1 MSAEAVSPTSFR
13 AFVLSSSLHAA
24 VVLLVLFAGWSATRE
39 EDVGKVIELVAGEGD
54 NFSAREAPAL
64 GVPGGVSVPVPAS
77 PAPRVAPVPAPAP
90 EPVVERTR
98 PPEPAPEPVKP
109 APAPV
114 AAPPPQPKAPASK
127 DAVKADDAPPNF
139 KKKIDYAIVRG
150 DAKAKQQIKR
160 EREAEAKRQAEEKK
174 RMSKEEFDR
183 AQKGKTGAAGGTR
196 VAKVDAEGIAKGVV
210 GGSTANKS
218 GGAGGKA
225 LKSNSDDVL
234 AAYDQFFKEELR
246 RKFDPPP
253 GLAETLKATFQVR
266 SNPDGSLTNPRVLK
280 GSGSRQFDDAVI
292 EAIRRMRMPARP
304 DKKAETVEFTF
315 SMRELS
321 EG

>member
-24 VVLLVLFAGWSATRE
+24 IVALALLAGWTATRE

-64 GVPGGVSVPVPAS
+64 GVPGGISVPVPAA
-77 PAPRVAPVPAPAP
+77 PAPRPAPTPEPVVERAAPPEPVTPAPAPVPAPAAP
-90 EPVVERTR
+90 
-98 PPEPAPEPVKP
+98 PAPKT
-109 APAPV
+109 PV
-114 AAPPPQPKAPASK
+114 AK

-150 DAKAKQQIKR
+150 DAKAKQQILK
-160 EREAEAKRQAEEKK
+160 ERKAEAKRVAEEKK
-174 RMSKEEFDR
+174 RMSKEDFDR
-183 AQKGKTGAAGGTR
+183 AQKGKTTAVTSGAS
-196 VAKVDAEGIAKGVV
+196 AKVRIDGEGIAKGVV

-218 GGAGGKA
+218 GGAGGKS
-225 LKSNSDDVL
+225 LK
-234 AAYDQFFKEELR
+234 AATGNPLDLYDQYFKEELR

-266 SNPDGSLTNPRVLK
+266 SNADGSLGTPRVLK
-280 GSGSRQFDDAVI
+280 SSGSRQFDDAGL
-292 EAIRRMRMPARP
+292 EAIRRMKLPARP
-304 DKKAETVEFTF
+304 DKKAENVEFTF

-321 EG
+321 DG

>member
-1 MSAEAVSPTSFR
+1 M
-13 AFVLSSSLHAA
+13 
-24 VVLLVLFAGWSATRE
+24 
-39 EDVGKVIELVAGEGD
+39 
-54 NFSAREAPAL
+54 
-64 GVPGGVSVPVPAS
+64 
-77 PAPRVAPVPAPAP
+77 
-90 EPVVERTR
+90 
-98 PPEPAPEPVKP
+98 
-109 APAPV
+109 
-114 AAPPPQPKAPASK
+114 
-127 DAVKADDAPPNF
+127 KADDAPPNF

>member
-24 VVLLVLFAGWSATRE
+24 IVVLALLAGWTASQEA
-39 EDVGKVIELVAGEGD
+39 DVGKVIELVAGEGD

-64 GVPGGVSVPVPAS
+64 GVPGGISVPVPAA
-77 PAPRVAPVPAPAP
+77 PAPRPAPTP
-90 EPVVERTR
+90 EPVVERAA
-98 PPEPAPEPVKP
+98 PPEPVTP

-114 AAPPPQPKAPASK
+114 PAPVAPPAPKTPVAK

-150 DAKAKQQIKR
+150 DAKAKQQIRK
-160 EREAEAKRQAEEKK
+160 EREAEAKRVADEKK

-183 AQKGKTGAAGGTR
+183 AQKGKAPAGKSGAATK
-196 VAKVDAEGIAKGVV
+196 VARVDAEGIAKGVV

-225 LKSNSDDVL
+225 LKATGDDVL
-234 AAYDQFFKEELR
+234 AAYDQYFKEELR

-266 SNPDGSLTNPRVLK
+266 SNPDGSLASPRVLK
-280 GSGSRQFDDAVI
+280 TSGSRQFDDAVL
-292 EAIRRMRMPARP
+292 EAIRRMKMPARP